1 MVGYE
6 GTTDEKKAGERQKMG
21 ITENKCRMLVPDGSI
36 NLVKTDTKLTT
47 SLAADISGDL
57 RENQTEL
64 DGEKSRNL
72 KVGEVLSGHV

>member
-1 MVGYE
+1 M
-6 GTTDEKKAGERQKMG
+6 KKKQERDKKMG
-21 ITENKCRMLVPDGSI
+21 INENKCRMLVRDGSI